1 MTEKRV
7 IRKLKKLA
15 SRINSKIESV
25 RDEMDDLEIEFEL
38 LQQHI
43 AKLEGKARQTTT
55 NTDEVT
61 VVLEDDDEEDG
72 TTERHS
78 QHDRVAYSLVRRN
91 GVYYIQSPEKVQAFM
106 KVERYRARWPLI
118 PEEHLHASSVQHPRY
133 SQVGDNRS
141 AWPLAWLL
149 KLTYQRC

>member
-1 MTEKRV
+1 MTEKRI

-61 VVLEDDDEEDG
+61 VIIEDDAEEDDIDLEN
-72 TTERHS
+72 TS
-78 QHDRVAYSLVRRN
+78 AV
-91 GVYYIQSPEKVQAFM
+91 GV
-106 KVERYRARWPLI
+106 
-118 PEEHLHASSVQHPRY
+118 PR
-133 SQVGDNRS
+133 
-141 AWPLAWLL
+141 
-149 KLTYQRC
+149 KF

>member
-1 MTEKRV
+1 MTEKRI

-43 AKLEGKARQTTT
+43 AKLEGKTRQTTT

-61 VVLEDDDEEDG
+61 VVLEDDTEEDDIDLEN
-72 TTERHS
+72 TS
-78 QHDRVAYSLVRRN
+78 AV
-91 GVYYIQSPEKVQAFM
+91 GV
-106 KVERYRARWPLI
+106 
-118 PEEHLHASSVQHPRY
+118 PR
-133 SQVGDNRS
+133 
-141 AWPLAWLL
+141 
-149 KLTYQRC
+149 KF

>member
-1 MTEKRV
+1 MTEKRI

-61 VVLEDDDEEDG
+61 VIVEDDAEEDDIDLEN
-72 TTERHS
+72 TS
-78 QHDRVAYSLVRRN
+78 AV
-91 GVYYIQSPEKVQAFM
+91 GV
-106 KVERYRARWPLI
+106 
-118 PEEHLHASSVQHPRY
+118 PR
-133 SQVGDNRS
+133 
-141 AWPLAWLL
+141 
-149 KLTYQRC
+149 KF

>member
-43 AKLEGKARQTTT
+43 AKLEGQARQTTT

-61 VVLEDDDEEDG
+61 VILEDDAEEDDIDLEN
-72 TTERHS
+72 TS
-78 QHDRVAYSLVRRN
+78 AV
-91 GVYYIQSPEKVQAFM
+91 GV
-106 KVERYRARWPLI
+106 
-118 PEEHLHASSVQHPRY
+118 PR
-133 SQVGDNRS
+133 
-141 AWPLAWLL
+141 
-149 KLTYQRC
+149 KF